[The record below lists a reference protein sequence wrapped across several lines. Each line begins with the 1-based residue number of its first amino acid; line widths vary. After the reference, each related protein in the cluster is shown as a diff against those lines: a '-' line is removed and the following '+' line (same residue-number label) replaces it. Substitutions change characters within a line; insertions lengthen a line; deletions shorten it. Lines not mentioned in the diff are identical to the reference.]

1 MSDLYQK
8 YRADFVRIADEV
20 WYMPGDPRK
29 VFSRVLNN
37 RIIVPLR
44 QQNVDEDIIC
54 ELRDEAF
61 RVFENRRAVN
71 RNRNARKQQAA
82 PYKQINGGNNEET
95 IRYGE
100 PNEIPRVNG
109 VRR

>member
-20 WYMPGDPRK
+20 WHMPGDPRK

-61 RVFENRRAVN
+61 RVFGKRQAVN
-71 RNRNARKQQAA
+71 RNREARKQQVAA
-82 PYKQINGGNNEET
+82 SKHANGSNKDI
-95 IRYGE
+95 IRYEE